1 MSVIQRVIMAG
12 WVVYFEG
19 ILFPMGDFFCF
30 FFRFL
35 AISDSNDK
43 APKST
48 SIFQCYELHSRKLFL
63 RKIIVLVDFTMV
75 MRVKRTIDIA
85 MSNYKEI
92 IGFSVF
98 TYEGRVAYASENME
112 ISGEIDTIVQAWNG
126 QFQNFTL
133 KSVSFLTA
141 LKTKQG
147 FVAIN
152 PEGAVS
158 LICGTGKGV
167 WFVSVF
173 APMDVDKDGILREC
187 VQSAKNLESSVS
199 IFDV

>member
-1 MSVIQRVIMAG
+1 
-12 WVVYFEG
+12 VYFEG
-19 ILFPMGDFFCF
+19 MLFPRADFFCL

-35 AISDSNDK
+35 AISYSSNII
-43 APKST
+43 PEFIL
-48 SIFQCYELHSRKLFL
+48 IFQYDELHSRKLFL
-63 RKIIVLVDFTMV
+63 QKINGIFDFTMA

-85 MSNYKEI
+85 MSNYTEI

-126 QFQNFTL
+126 QYQNFSL
-133 KSVSFLTA
+133 KGLSFLTA
-141 LKTKQG
+141 LKTNQG

-173 APMDVDKDGILREC
+173 TPMDVDKDGILREC
-187 VQSAKNLESSVS
+187 IQASKNLEASVS
-199 IFDV
+199 IFDI